1 MYIGRENT
9 QNEKAEVGTDGS
21 STVLGAQEMP
31 FIQS

>member
-9 QNEKAEVGTDGS
+9 RKEKAEVGTDGS
-21 STVLGAQEMP
+21 STVLRAQETP